1 MILIFIDFQINI
13 NKETKL
19 IIAKKA
25 VMRPVRSSPVALPL
39 ILRFFG
45 ILNAVAIFSCA

>member
-25 VMRPVRSSPVALPL
+25 VMTPARASPV
-39 ILRFFG
+39 
-45 ILNAVAIFSCA
+45 S